1 MKADNDNKL
10 PRNLPP
16 RGLSRTESA
25 AYIGVSPSLF
35 DMMVKDGRMPK
46 PKNINSRTVWDI
58 RRLDKFFDELP
69 AEGDVENGG
78 WEFGT

>member
-1 MKADNDNKL
+1 MKTDRGKAL
-10 PRNLPP
+10 PYNLPP

-46 PKNINSRTVWDI
+46 PKSINSRTVWDI

-69 AEGDVENGG
+69 SNDEAERYDR
-78 WEFGT
+78 WEVA